1 MPSRPFLLLQRLRA
15 VLRPTGL
22 CGLCALPSTQP
33 LCEPCQAQYLPPE
46 PTRCQRCALE
56 LAGGAVVCGTCL
68 KSPPPYIQALALG
81 DYAEPIDRLVQRLK
95 FGGEPAIGRWLGRL
109 LAQRWQQDGRPLPD
123 LVVTV
128 PLSKARLQARGY
140 NQSWEM
146 VGGFAGELN
155 LRARSD
161 VLLRVRDAAPQSG
174 LPLAQRARNIRGAF
188 TAPRALE
195 GARLLLIDDVMTTG
209 STLTEAA
216 AVLLRQGASEVSVA
230 VALRTPPPR

>member
-1 MPSRPFLLLQRLRA
+1 MPIRPFLLLQRLRA

-33 LCEPCQAQYLPPE
+33 LCDPCQARYLPPDV
-46 PTRCQRCALE
+46 TRCRRCALE
-56 LAGGAVVCGTCL
+56 LAGGAEVCGICL
-68 KSPPPYIQALALG
+68 RTPPPYTEALALG
-81 DYAEPIDRLVQRLK
+81 DYVDPVDRLVRRMK

-109 LAQRWQQDGRPLPD
+109 LAQRWQRDGRTLPD
-123 LVVTV
+123 LVVPV
-128 PLSKARLQARGY
+128 PLSKARLQTRGY

-146 VGGFAGELN
+146 ARGFAGELN

-174 LPLAQRARNIRGAF
+174 LPLTQRARNMRGAF
-188 TAPRALE
+188 IAPRALE

-216 AVLLRQGASEVSVA
+216 AVLLRQGAGEVGVA
-230 VALRTPPPR
+230 VALRTPPPH